1 MARDTAQPSGGDR
14 HRRLGIPRSFKLHG
28 HLVRVRI
35 IPPSRWRYGK
45 TNVGIYLPDTHR
57 IELRSDQGDT
67 ELQQTMCHELG
78 HALLDEMNHP
88 LSHDEIFV
96 DNLGSLLHQALSTF
110 DSNPTG

>member
-1 MARDTAQPSGGDR
+1 MARETAQPSGGDR

-45 TNVGIYLPDTHR
+45 ANVGIYLPDTHR

-88 LSHDEIFV
+88 LSHDEVFV